1 MFRVLAVTLS
11 LAIALTV
18 APFAGEAQQAVKVAR
33 IGFLS
38 PGSPSDSVTLLR
50 LGAFRQGLRE
60 LGYVDGQ
67 NIAIEFRWADGKYER
82 LPGLAAELVRLR
94 VDIIVTYAP
103 PAIQAAKNATATIP
117 IVMAGIID
125 PVATGFVASLSRPGG
140 NITGLSMMAPEL
152 AGKQLELV
160 KEILPGVKRVALLGN
175 PLNAGTAPQVQLA
188 QEAARALGLQLQ
200 SLEARDPDEID
211 RAFATMSKEQAGA
224 VIVLTDALL
233 VAHATR
239 IADLAAKHRVPAV
252 YSVTDYI
259 EVGGLMSYGGSVYER
274 YRRTAVFVDRILR
287 GAKPADLPVEQP
299 TRFELIVNL
308 RTARGLSITIPPSV
322 LARADRVVQ

>member
-1 MFRVLAVTLS
+1 MFRVLAMTLS
-11 LAIALTV
+11 LAIALAV

-160 KEILPGVKRVALLGN
+160 KEVLPGVKRVALLGN

-259 EVGGLMSYGGSVYER
+259 EVGGLMSYGGSVHER

>member
-1 MFRVLAVTLS
+1 
-11 LAIALTV
+11 
-18 APFAGEAQQAVKVAR
+18 
-33 IGFLS
+33 
-38 PGSPSDSVTLLR
+38 
-50 LGAFRQGLRE
+50 
-60 LGYVDGQ
+60 
-67 NIAIEFRWADGKYER
+67 
-82 LPGLAAELVRLR
+82 
-94 VDIIVTYAP
+94 
-103 PAIQAAKNATATIP
+103 
-117 IVMAGIID
+117 
-125 PVATGFVASLSRPGG
+125 VATGFVASLARPGG

-160 KEILPGVKRVALLGN
+160 KEVLPGVKRVALLGN
-175 PLNAGTAPQVQLA
+175 PLNAGTAPQVELA

-287 GAKPADLPVEQP
+287 GAKPGDLPVEQP

>member
-1 MFRVLAVTLS
+1 
-11 LAIALTV
+11 
-18 APFAGEAQQAVKVAR
+18 
-33 IGFLS
+33 
-38 PGSPSDSVTLLR
+38 
-50 LGAFRQGLRE
+50 
-60 LGYVDGQ
+60 
-67 NIAIEFRWADGKYER
+67 
-82 LPGLAAELVRLR
+82 
-94 VDIIVTYAP
+94 
-103 PAIQAAKNATATIP
+103 
-117 IVMAGIID
+117 
-125 PVATGFVASLSRPGG
+125 
-140 NITGLSMMAPEL
+140 
-152 AGKQLELV
+152 
-160 KEILPGVKRVALLGN
+160 
-175 PLNAGTAPQVQLA
+175 VQLA

-239 IADLAAKHRVPAV
+239 IADLAAKHRLPAV